1 MPSYGQPKRKS
12 RRAYMAAQPG
22 AGRPTKYTE
31 QTVAKLLEA
40 LKGGNTRRASCAAAG
55 IDQTTLANWLKEY
68 SDFSYAVEKAEG
80 EAELRNLAVI
90 QDATKTTWQ
99 AAAWW
104 LERKHKAEWSSRVE
118 QTGADGS
125 PVKVIVEY
133 ADGKD

>member
-1 MPSYGQPKRKS
+1 
-12 RRAYMAAQPG
+12 MAAQPG

-40 LKGGNTRRASCAAAG
+40 LRGGNTRRASCAVAG
-55 IDQTTLANWLKEY
+55 IDQSTLANWLKEY
-68 SDFSYAVEKAEG
+68 SDFSKAIEKAEG
-80 EAELRNLAVI
+80 EAEAKMVSVIKLAS
-90 QDATKTTWQ
+90 DTTWQ

-133 ADGKD
+133 ADKPNA

>member
-1 MPSYGQPKRKS
+1 MPAR
-12 RRAYMAAQPG
+12 PG
-22 AGRPTKYTE
+22 SGRPTKYSDDVVKHITD
-31 QTVAKLLEA
+31 A
-40 LKGGNTRRASCAAAG
+40 LRGGNTRRASCAAGG
-55 IDQTTLANWLKEY
+55 ISQETFARWLADNA
-68 SDFSYAVEKAEG
+68 DFMDAVEKAEG

-133 ADGKD
+133 ADKP

>member
-1 MPSYGQPKRKS
+1 MPAR
-12 RRAYMAAQPG
+12 PG
-22 AGRPTKYTE
+22 AGRPTKYSPEVVKRITD
-31 QTVAKLLEA
+31 A
-40 LKGGNTRRASCAAAG
+40 LRGGNTRRAACAAGDISQETFARW
-55 IDQTTLANWLKEY
+55 LADNA
-68 SDFSYAVEKAEG
+68 DFMDAVEKAEG

-118 QTGADGS
+118 QTGADGA

-133 ADGKD
+133 ADKPNA

>member
-1 MPSYGQPKRKS
+1 MP
-12 RRAYMAAQPG
+12 AQPG
-22 AGRPTKYTE
+22 AGRPTKYKPE
-31 QTVAKLLEA
+31 TVEKILEA
-40 LKGGNTRRASCAAAG
+40 LRGGNTRRASCAAGG
-55 IDQTTLANWLKEY
+55 IDQTTFANWLKEY

-133 ADGKD
+133 ADKP

>member
-1 MPSYGQPKRKS
+1 
-12 RRAYMAAQPG
+12 MAAQPN
-22 AGRPTKYTE
+22 AGRPTKYTPP
-31 QTVAKLLEA
+31 TVEKILEA
-40 LKGGNTRRASCAAAG
+40 LRGGNTRRASCAAGG
-55 IDQTTLANWLKEY
+55 IDQTTFANWLKEY

-118 QTGADGS
+118 QTGSDGS

-133 ADGKD
+133 ADKPNG

>member
-1 MPSYGQPKRKS
+1 MPAR
-12 RRAYMAAQPG
+12 PG

-40 LKGGNTRRASCAAAG
+40 LRGGNTRRASCAVAD
-55 IDQTTLANWLKEY
+55 ISQDSLALWLRTYPE
-68 SDFSYAVEKAEG
+68 FAEAVEKAEG
-80 EAELRNLAVI
+80 KAEASMISVI
-90 QDATKTTWQ
+90 KNAADTTWQ

-133 ADGKD
+133 ADKPDA

>member
-1 MPSYGQPKRKS
+1 
-12 RRAYMAAQPG
+12 MAAQPG

-40 LKGGNTRRASCAAAG
+40 LRGGNTRRASCAVAG
-55 IDQTTLANWLKEY
+55 IDQSTLANWIKEY
-68 SDFSYAVEKAEG
+68 SDFSKAIEKAEG
-80 EAELRNLAVI
+80 EAEAKMVSVIKLAS
-90 QDATKTTWQ
+90 DTTWQ

-133 ADGKD
+133 ADKPNA

>member
-1 MPSYGQPKRKS
+1 
-12 RRAYMAAQPG
+12 MAAQPG

>member
-1 MPSYGQPKRKS
+1 MPAR
-12 RRAYMAAQPG
+12 PG
-22 AGRPTKYTE
+22 AGRPTKYSPEVVKRITD
-31 QTVAKLLEA
+31 A
-40 LKGGNTRRASCAAAG
+40 LRGGNTRRAACAAGDISQETFARW
-55 IDQTTLANWLKEY
+55 LADNA
-68 SDFSYAVEKAEG
+68 DFMDAVEKAEG

-118 QTGADGS
+118 QTGADGA

-133 ADGKD
+133 ADKPNG

>member
-1 MPSYGQPKRKS
+1 
-12 RRAYMAAQPG
+12 MAAQPG
-22 AGRPTKYTE
+22 AGRPTKYSPEVVKRITD
-31 QTVAKLLEA
+31 A
-40 LKGGNTRRASCAAAG
+40 LRGGNTRRAACAAGDISQETFARW
-55 IDQTTLANWLKEY
+55 LADNA
-68 SDFSYAVEKAEG
+68 DFMDAVEKAEG

-133 ADGKD
+133 ADKPNA

>member
-1 MPSYGQPKRKS
+1 MPAR
-12 RRAYMAAQPG
+12 PG
-22 AGRPTKYTE
+22 SGRPTKYSDDVVKHITD
-31 QTVAKLLEA
+31 A
-40 LKGGNTRRASCAAAG
+40 LRGGNTRRASCAAGG
-55 IDQTTLANWLKEY
+55 ISQETFARWLADNA
-68 SDFSYAVEKAEG
+68 DFMDAVEKAEG
-80 EAELRNLAVI
+80 EAEMRNLAVI

-133 ADGKD
+133 ADKPNA

>member
-1 MPSYGQPKRKS
+1 
-12 RRAYMAAQPG
+12 MAAQPG

-40 LKGGNTRRASCAAAG
+40 LRGGNTRRASCAVAG
-55 IDQTTLANWLKEY
+55 IDQSTLANWIKEY
-68 SDFSYAVEKAEG
+68 SDFSKAIEKAEG
-80 EAELRNLAVI
+80 EAEAKMVSVIKLAS
-90 QDATKTTWQ
+90 DTTWQ

-118 QTGADGS
+118 QTGADGA

-133 ADGKD
+133 ADKPNA

>member
-1 MPSYGQPKRKS
+1 
-12 RRAYMAAQPG
+12 MAAQPG

-31 QTVAKLLEA
+31 QTVSKLLDA
-40 LKGGNTRRASCAAAG
+40 LKGGNTRRASCAVAS
-55 IDQTTLANWLKEY
+55 ISQDTLAVWLKEKPEF
-68 SDFSYAVEKAEG
+68 SDAIEKAEG
-80 EAELRNLAVI
+80 EAEAKMVSVIKLAS
-90 QDATKTTWQ
+90 DTPWQ